1 MGSRATNES
10 LESGMI
16 DGERLA
22 YGTYTSQVSSIHAVS
37 TFLSVD
43 AEFLVKRLSKFATC
57 LIRQFYTIISV
68 T

>member
-1 MGSRATNES
+1 
-10 LESGMI
+10 MI